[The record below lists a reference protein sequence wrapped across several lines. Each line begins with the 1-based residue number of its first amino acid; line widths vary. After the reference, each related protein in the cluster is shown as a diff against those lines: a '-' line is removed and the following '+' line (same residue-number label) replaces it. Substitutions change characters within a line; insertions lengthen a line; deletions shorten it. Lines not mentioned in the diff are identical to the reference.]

1 MAELESS
8 LISARVTAGMR
19 AAESRGR
26 HLGRASTSKLV
37 AGEYMR
43 NSRQSNR
50 VFASFDAIAMNAVDR
65 CHILLATAGM
75 LATRA
80 ASAHGTD
87 IPPAYS
93 WQ

>member
-1 MAELESS
+1 
-8 LISARVTAGMR
+8 
-19 AAESRGR
+19 
-26 HLGRASTSKLV
+26 
-37 AGEYMR
+37 MR

-65 CHILLATAGM
+65 RHILLATAGM